1 MGSYFLPSPKCSK
14 NRGCI
19 KKVPINLSL
28 QNGEAVGMPEF
39 IEMLSSERGSNLTQ
53 EEEVKSLG
61 LKNKI
66 WLWIAVVFL
75 AGLVVGGA
83 KLHQVSALTT
93 EKYKKLK
100 IFTDV
105 LSIVQKNYIKEVKI
119 DDLIYGA
126 IKGMLATLDPH
137 SSFMPPD
144 LYRELQVETS
154 GSFGGLGIEITIR
167 EGTLTVVSP
176 IEDTPAYRIGIL
188 AGDQIIKIEGKPTKK
203 MNIMDAV
210 KRMRGPKGTKVT
222 ITIWRSG
229 LSEPKDFTITRAI
242 IHIKSIK
249 SKVLEKGYGYIR
261 IKSFQE
267 DTAGNLRNALK
278 KLASEEG
285 GLKGLILDLRN
296 NPGGLL
302 DQAVQV
308 GDAFL
313 ESGTIVY
320 TDGRLKGQ
328 NMRFTATKEGTY
340 LGFPMVVMINGGS
353 ASASEI
359 VAGALQ
365 DHQRAIILGTQ
376 SFGKASVQ
384 TIVPMD
390 DGSGLRLTT
399 ALYYTP
405 SDRSIQAKGII
416 PDIIVKAEKKI
427 AVKDK
432 KKRFLRE
439 KDLEGHLEKKG
450 EEEKKEKKKEK
461 KGIDERESNDAQ
473 LIRAL
478 DLLKSWHIFKKIAM
492 RS

>member
-1 MGSYFLPSPKCSK
+1 M
-14 NRGCI
+14 
-19 KKVPINLSL
+19 
-28 QNGEAVGMPEF
+28 
-39 IEMLSSERGSNLTQ
+39 
-53 EEEVKSLG
+53 KSLG

-144 LYRELQVETS
+144 LYRELQVETA

-416 PDIIVKAEKKI
+416 PDIIVEAEKKI

-432 KKRFLRE
+432 KKPFLRE

-450 EEEKKEKKKEK
+450 EEEKKEKKKEE

>member
-1 MGSYFLPSPKCSK
+1 M
-14 NRGCI
+14 
-19 KKVPINLSL
+19 
-28 QNGEAVGMPEF
+28 
-39 IEMLSSERGSNLTQ
+39 
-53 EEEVKSLG
+53 KSLG

-66 WLWIAVVFL
+66 WLWIALVFL
-75 AGLVVGGA
+75 TGLVVGGA

-154 GSFGGLGIEITIR
+154 GSFGGLGIEITIKD
-167 EGTLTVVSP
+167 GTLTVVSP
-176 IEDTPAYRIGIL
+176 IEDTPAFRIGIL
-188 AGDQIIKIEGKPTKK
+188 SGDQIIKIEGKPTKK

-229 LSEPKDFTITRAI
+229 LKEPKDFTITRAI
-242 IHIKSIK
+242 IHIKSVA

-267 DTAGNLRNALK
+267 DTGKNLKGALK
-278 KLASEEG
+278 ELTSEEG

-340 LGFPMVVMINGGS
+340 LGFPIVVMINGGS

-384 TIVPMD
+384 TIVPLD

-405 SDRSIQAKGII
+405 ADHSIQAKGII
-416 PDIIVKAEKKI
+416 PDIVVEAEKKI
-427 AVKDK
+427 AGKDK
-432 KKRFLRE
+432 KKHFLRE

-450 EEEKKEKKKEK
+450 EEEKKEKEEK
-461 KGIDERESNDAQ
+461 SINQRESNDTQ

>member
-1 MGSYFLPSPKCSK
+1 M
-14 NRGCI
+14 
-19 KKVPINLSL
+19 
-28 QNGEAVGMPEF
+28 
-39 IEMLSSERGSNLTQ
+39 
-53 EEEVKSLG
+53 
-61 LKNKI
+61 

-75 AGLVVGGA
+75 AGMVVGGG
-83 KLHQVSALTT
+83 KLHHVSALTT

-105 LSIVQKNYIKEVKI
+105 LSIVQKNYIKEVSI

-126 IKGMLATLDPH
+126 IKGMLNTLDPH

-144 LYRELQVETS
+144 MYRELQVETS

-167 EGTLTVVSP
+167 DGALTVVSP
-176 IEDTPAYRIGIL
+176 IEDTPAFRIGIQ
-188 AGDQIIKIEGKPTKK
+188 AGDQIIKIEGEPTKK
-203 MNIMDAV
+203 MNIMHAV
-210 KRMRGPKGTKVT
+210 KKMRGPKGTKVT
-222 ITIWRSG
+222 ITIRRNGWI
-229 LSEPKDFTITRAI
+229 EPRDFTIVRAI
-242 IHIKSIK
+242 IHIKSVK

-261 IKSFQE
+261 IKNFQE
-267 DTAGNLRNALK
+267 DTAKNLRDALK
-278 KLASEEG
+278 ELSSEEG
-285 GLKGLILDLRN
+285 GLEGLILDLRN

-308 GDAFL
+308 SDAFL

-328 NMRFTATKEGTY
+328 NMRFSATKEGTY
-340 LGFPMVVMINGGS
+340 LGFPLVVLVNGGS

-384 TIVPMD
+384 TIVPME

-405 SDRSIQAKGII
+405 LDHLIQAKGIA
-416 PDIIVKAEKKI
+416 PDIIVEPAER
-427 AVKDK
+427 ASVPK
-432 KKRFLRE
+432 KKRRFLRE
-439 KDLEGHLEKKG
+439 KDLEGHLNKEKDKAKEK
-450 EEEKKEKKKEK
+450 EEEKGVDDEKKIE
-461 KGIDERESNDAQ
+461 DVQ

-478 DLLKSWHIFKKIAM
+478 DLLKTWHVFKKVAM
-492 RS
+492 RG

>member
-1 MGSYFLPSPKCSK
+1 M
-14 NRGCI
+14 
-19 KKVPINLSL
+19 
-28 QNGEAVGMPEF
+28 
-39 IEMLSSERGSNLTQ
+39 
-53 EEEVKSLG
+53 KSLG

-328 NMRFTATKEGTY
+328 NMRFKATKEGTY

-416 PDIIVKAEKKI
+416 PDIIVEAEKKI

-432 KKRFLRE
+432 KKPFLRE

-450 EEEKKEKKKEK
+450 EEEKKEKKKEE

>member
-1 MGSYFLPSPKCSK
+1 VKA
-14 NRGCI
+14 
-19 KKVPINLSL
+19 LS
-28 QNGEAVGMPEF
+28 
-39 IEMLSSERGSNLTQ
+39 
-53 EEEVKSLG
+53 
-61 LKNKI
+61 LKNKM
-66 WLWIAVVFL
+66 WLWITVVFL

-83 KLHQVSALTT
+83 KLHHVSALTT

-105 LSIVQKNYIKEVKI
+105 LSIVQKNYIKEVDI

-126 IKGMLATLDPH
+126 IKGMLGTLDPH

-144 LYRELQVETS
+144 MYKELQVETT

-167 EGTLTVVSP
+167 EGVLTVVSP
-176 IEDTPAYRIGIL
+176 IEDTPAFRMGIQ
-188 AGDQIIKIEGKPTKK
+188 AGDQIIKIEGEPTKK

-210 KRMRGPKGTKVT
+210 KKMRGPKDTKVT

-229 LSEPKDFTITRAI
+229 WIEPKDFTIVRDI
-242 IHIKSIK
+242 IHIRSIK
-249 SKVLEKGYGYIR
+249 SKVIEKGYGYIR

-267 DTAGNLRNALK
+267 DSGKNMRSALK
-278 KLASEEG
+278 RLVSEEG

-308 GDAFL
+308 SDAFL

-328 NMRFTATKEGTY
+328 NMHFKATKDGTF
-340 LGFPMVVMINGGS
+340 LGFPMVVLINSGS

-384 TIVPMD
+384 TIVPME

-405 SDRSIQAKGII
+405 SDHSIQAKGIT
-416 PDIIVKAEKKI
+416 PDIVVEPGEKVS
-427 AVKDK
+427 AKDGK
-432 KKRFLRE
+432 RRFLRE
-439 KDLEGHLEKKG
+439 KDLERHLEKEGK
-450 EEEKKEKKKEK
+450 EKEKKKDEDIVEEK
-461 KGIDERESNDAQ
+461 LEDLQ
-473 LIRAL
+473 LNRAL
-478 DLLKSWHIFKKIAM
+478 DLLKSWYVFKKVAS
-492 RS
+492 RD

>member
-1 MGSYFLPSPKCSK
+1 M
-14 NRGCI
+14 
-19 KKVPINLSL
+19 
-28 QNGEAVGMPEF
+28 
-39 IEMLSSERGSNLTQ
+39 
-53 EEEVKSLG
+53 KSFG

-167 EGTLTVVSP
+167 ESTLTVVSP
-176 IEDTPAYRIGIL
+176 IEDTPAFRIGIL
-188 AGDQIIKIEGKPTKK
+188 AGDQIIKIEGKSTKK

-210 KRMRGPKGTKVT
+210 KKMRGPKGTKVT

-229 LSEPKDFTITRAI
+229 WTESKDFTITRAI

-278 KLASEEG
+278 KLSSEEG

-384 TIVPMD
+384 TIMPMD

-405 SDRSIQAKGII
+405 ADHSIQAKGII

-432 KKRFLRE
+432 KKRLLRE

-450 EEEKKEKKKEK
+450 EEEKKEEK
-461 KGIDERESNDAQ
+461 RIEERESNDVQ
-473 LIRAL
+473 MIRAL